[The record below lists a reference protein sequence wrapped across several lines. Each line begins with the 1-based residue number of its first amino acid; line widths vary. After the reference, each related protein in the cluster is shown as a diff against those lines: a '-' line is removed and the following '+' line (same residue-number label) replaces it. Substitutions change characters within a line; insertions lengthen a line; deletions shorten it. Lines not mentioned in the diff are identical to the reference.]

1 MKYSPTAIVLE
12 GVRYDIPETN
22 LVFAIGAN
30 GTRKST
36 IMQIYRAFLESD
48 LSSFDLGDFPFDGF
62 EVIGK
67 VSSFGIDELLDFKLD
82 FFMKIGQIFPQ
93 FKSDGKL
100 SLKMIEL
107 RIFCNESLLFELENT
122 YNHDVE
128 GLVSDCVLNEELAAF
143 FWKYLRD
150 SIHKNFFLNASKLN
164 VIEQLRFLW
173 LSDEILTRNESLV
186 ERLAG
191 LGWIPTQVQQPLFD
205 GIKEKSQQDSK
216 ILERIQI
223 IQSFFDCDSTPI
235 DSSNP
240 VLYYRT
246 FFDRLCAL
254 NEPSNSVANNF
265 VLNLLI
271 PERLGSASVFRH
283 DFFTSDSFNG
293 SAPMDDFYKVIKA
306 YQKNYPEAFQLFGF
320 KDVRLQ
326 PGNLYY
332 EMELLAPEG
341 SWRKLS
347 QIGKGLR
354 ILFRLIGMAA
364 TYESISNRPGE
375 YLGFADGKVLFLE
388 EPETH
393 MHPNLQEMLGK
404 ILFNISVENRVFVE
418 THSEYII
425 RVIQNQVAN
434 PSQRVGPN
442 DVAILNFGREDSSY
456 KSKVVTFKSDGTL
469 SEPLFPGFNDVIAG
483 LTLEQ
488 LRLLRSY

>member
-36 IMQIYRAFLESD
+36 IIQIYRAFLESD
-48 LSSFDLGDFPFDGF
+48 LSSFELPDFPFDGF

-67 VSSFGIDELLDFKLD
+67 GSSFGIDDLLDFKLD
-82 FFMKIGQIFPQ
+82 FFMKIGQISPQ
-93 FKSDGKL
+93 FKSDGKQ
-100 SLKMIEL
+100 SLKVIEL
-107 RIFCNESLLFELENT
+107 RIFCKEYLLFELKNT

-128 GLVSDCVLNEELAAF
+128 GLVSECVLNQEIAAF
-143 FWKYLRD
+143 FWNYLRD
-150 SIHKNFFLNASKLN
+150 SIHQNFIRKASKLS
-164 VIEQLRFLW
+164 ILEQLKFWFLYK
-173 LSDEILTRNESLV
+173 EIITRNESLF

-191 LGWIPTQVQQPLFD
+191 LGWIPTQVQQPLVNR
-205 GIKEKSQQDSK
+205 IKEKSQQDFK

-326 PGNLYY
+326 PGNLNY

-364 TYESISNRPGE
+364 TYETISKRPGE
-375 YLGFADGKVLFLE
+375 YSGFAEGKVLFLE

-393 MHPNLQEMLGK
+393 MHPNLQGILGK
-404 ILFNISVENRVFVE
+404 ILVNISFDNRVFIE

-425 RVIQNQVAN
+425 RMIQNQVAN
-434 PSQRVGPN
+434 PSLSVGPI
-442 DVAILNFGREDSSY
+442 DVAILNFGREDAIY

-469 SEPLFPGFNDVIAG
+469 SEPLFPGFSDVIAG

-488 LRLLRSY
+488 LRLLRSN